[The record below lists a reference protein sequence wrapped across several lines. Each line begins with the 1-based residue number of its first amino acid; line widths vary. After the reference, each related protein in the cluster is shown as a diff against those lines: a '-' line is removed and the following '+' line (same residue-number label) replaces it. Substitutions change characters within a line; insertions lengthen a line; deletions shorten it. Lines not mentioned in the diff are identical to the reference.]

1 MPGIEVKAGISVFST
16 VRETVDEKY
25 CASTVVSFMA
35 VEPPARGIVLHL
47 RRFNAQRCLMKTRPT
62 VATACRIQMAFP

>member
-47 RRFNAQRCLMKTRPT
+47 R
-62 VATACRIQMAFP
+62 